1 MVFAR
6 RNRGQSTAGPGWRSS
21 RAQGRAAG
29 HGPGRGKKESA
40 ALKSFRGL
48 IKDLNLD
55 PGVAQEAQ
63 RIGRLLLGGGSRA
76 PALTRQQPFRRN
88 VSS

>member
-1 MVFAR
+1 
-6 RNRGQSTAGPGWRSS
+6 
-21 RAQGRAAG
+21 
-29 HGPGRGKKESA
+29 
-40 ALKSFRGL
+40 L